1 MGTASGAF
9 TALFG
14 IDFPKAIY
22 KGNVLGLSVRA
33 PKSVFRE
40 RPIVTAH
47 VYMMCQPAGLR
58 AEATQLTQLADPCNE
73 GVTEEP
79 SGSSSPKWNGPHAFS
94 L

>member
-40 RPIVTAH
+40 RPIEPL
-47 VYMMCQPAGLR
+47 Q
-58 AEATQLTQLADPCNE
+58 ATGKT
-73 GVTEEP
+73 
-79 SGSSSPKWNGPHAFS
+79 GSSDSMDRCDLDQDVRKSAATVSSRAGGRY

>member
-33 PKSVFRE
+33 PKSV
-40 RPIVTAH
+40 
-47 VYMMCQPAGLR
+47 YDGGLQGDS
-58 AEATQLTQLADPCNE
+58 ADKKLAPRNVPPFALKND
-73 GVTEEP
+73 GK
-79 SGSSSPKWNGPHAFS
+79 SGPKIT
-94 L
+94 

>member
-33 PKSVFRE
+33 PKSF
-40 RPIVTAH
+40 
-47 VYMMCQPAGLR
+47 YDGGLYSETQ
-58 AEATQLTQLADPCNE
+58 ADSGHKKLEAQATQAGSLAWW
-73 GVTEEP
+73 
-79 SGSSSPKWNGPHAFS
+79 S
-94 L
+94 

>member
-33 PKSVFRE
+33 PKSF
-40 RPIVTAH
+40 
-47 VYMMCQPAGLR
+47 YDGGLFVLHLGR
-58 AEATQLTQLADPCNE
+58 IGLVKLLD
-73 GVTEEP
+73 
-79 SGSSSPKWNGPHAFS
+79 S
-94 L
+94 